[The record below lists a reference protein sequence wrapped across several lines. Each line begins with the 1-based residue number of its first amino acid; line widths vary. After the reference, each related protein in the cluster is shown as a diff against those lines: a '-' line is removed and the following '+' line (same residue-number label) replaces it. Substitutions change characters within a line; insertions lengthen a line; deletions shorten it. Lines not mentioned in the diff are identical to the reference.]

1 MLTKINYE
9 VKGQLAKL
17 LATEDLIIENRKVET
32 AMFDVER
39 RVLTLPMWEK
49 ASASVY
55 DLLVGHEVGHALY
68 TPADNWKKDYPDLPM
83 SYVNI
88 LEDVR
93 IEKLMKRKYA
103 GIVKTFF
110 NGYKELS
117 SQDFFELEENDVEE
131 MGLPDRLNL
140 NAKIGNFV
148 DVPFSDGE
156 DYFINKAN
164 KTETF
169 QEVLDLSV
177 ELFDY
182 MKEKIKD
189 SMASNGGELDED
201 WKVGNDFGLGESTQG
216 IPFEKTESDEE
227 LSSED
232 SEETK
237 GQSKNPQSSPDLG
250 SDFDAE
256 DMEAASDITGGEHGS
271 LETITD
277 KTLSNN
283 LENLNNKERS
293 SSRDPEYCTLPQL
306 SLDNLH
312 IGVSDIHKNLDSWY
326 NLQQK
331 NYNLDCV
338 ENTYRPKKDIYQE
351 VDNDYRLFR
360 RSAQK
365 EVNYLVKEFECR
377 KSADAY
383 ARATVSKTGVLDC
396 TKLHSY
402 KYNEDLFK
410 KITTLPDGKNH
421 GLIFVLDW
429 SGSMSTVLMD
439 TIKQLFNLVWFCKK
453 VQIPFQVFA
462 FTNEWNRYSNLN
474 NQSIEDYYR
483 SSYHLPF
490 DHHTIKDGQLIV
502 ENTFSMMEFLSS
514 DVKKKDLEHHMLNI
528 WRTASVLDS
537 RGRWNNNY
545 YYQAPHGLSLSGTPL
560 NEALV
565 SLNYLIP
572 QFKNRTGVQ
581 KIQCITLTDGEAHPI
596 SFSKEFTDRDGH
608 KYMGSRST
616 HSGAV
621 FIRDDNGKTH
631 NCGNNYHEFTSALIH
646 QLRGKF
652 TDVNFIGIRVLDNR
666 ESSSFIRRYCD
677 WDQDRVAGLQQQW
690 RKTKSVMIEDGG
702 GYNAY
707 FALSSSALNSDDSFE
722 VKEDATKSQ
731 IKAAFKKS
739 LSAKKMNK
747 KVLGQFMQ
755 YIA

>member
-68 TPADNWKKDYPDLPM
+68 TPADNWKLDHPELPM

-88 LEDVR
+88 IEDVR

-103 GIVKTFF
+103 GIVKTFYK
-110 NGYKELS
+110 GYQELS
-117 SQDFFELEENDVEE
+117 DQDFFELDQHDVEE
-131 MGLPDRLNL
+131 MGLPDRINL
-140 NAKIGNFV
+140 DAKIGNFV
-148 DVPFSDGE
+148 SIPFSDKE
-156 DYFINKAN
+156 VYFKNKAI

-169 QEVLDLSV
+169 QEVIDLSL
-177 ELFDY
+177 ELYDF
-182 MKEKIKD
+182 MREQIKD
-189 SMASNGGELDED
+189 SMASSDGEFDKD
-201 WKVGNDFGLGESTQG
+201 WKVGKDFSVGDSIKTDSSEEESMDDIPFDESNVKSEKGTGEST
-216 IPFEKTESDEE
+216 
-227 LSSED
+227 
-232 SEETK
+232 
-237 GQSKNPQSSPDLG
+237 PDIE
-250 SDFDAE
+250 SDFDMDEIEASG
-256 DMEAASDITGGEHGS
+256 DMTGGEHGS

-283 LENLNNKERS
+283 LENLNNNVQGLG
-293 SSRDPEYCTLPQL
+293 RDPEYCTIPNLN
-306 SLDNLH
+306 LDNLH
-312 IGVSDIHKNLDSWY
+312 IKVDAIHSKLDTWY
-326 NLQQK
+326 TEQQK
-331 NYNLDCV
+331 RYDLSRL
-338 ENTYRPKKDIYQE
+338 EETYRPEKNIYQE
-351 VDNDYRLFR
+351 VDNEYRLFR

-462 FTNEWNRYSNLN
+462 FTNEWNRH
-474 NQSIEDYYR
+474 NQYDEFKYGHYN
-483 SSYHLPF
+483 LPF
-490 DHHTIKDGQLIV
+490 EHHEIKDGQLIV
-502 ENTFSMMEFLSS
+502 ENQFSMLEFLSS
-514 DVKKKDLEHHMLNI
+514 NVKKKDLEHHMLNI
-528 WRTASVLDS
+528 WRTAQVMDS
-537 RGRWNNNY
+537 KGRWDHNY

-560 NEALV
+560 NEAFV
-565 SLNYLIP
+565 SLNYIIP
-572 QFKNRTGVQ
+572 QFKKQTGVQ

-596 SFSKEFTDRDGH
+596 SYSKQFTDRDGH
-608 KYMGSRST
+608 TYMGSRST
-616 HSGAV
+616 MHGSV
-621 FIRDDNGKTH
+621 FIRDNNGKTH
-631 NCGNNYHEFTSALIH
+631 SCGDNYHQLTASLIH
-646 QLRGKF
+646 QLRGRF
-652 TDVNFIGIRVLDNR
+652 SDVNFIGIRVLDNR
-666 ESSSFIRRYCD
+666 ESNSFIRRYCE
-677 WDQDRVAGLQQQW
+677 WDQDKFSDLHQQW
-690 RKTKSVMIEDGG
+690 RKTKSVMIENGG
-702 GYNAY
+702 GYHAY

-722 VKEDATKSQ
+722 VKEDATKAQ
-731 IKAAFKKS
+731 IRSAFKKS

-747 KVLGQFMQ
+747 KVLGQFMN

>member
-68 TPADNWKKDYPDLPM
+68 TPADNWKKDHPDLPM

-156 DYFINKAN
+156 NYFINKAN

-169 QEVLDLSV
+169 QEVLDLSI

-182 MKEKIKD
+182 MKEQIKD
-189 SMASNGGELDED
+189 SMASNGGELDQD
-201 WKVGNDFGLGESTQG
+201 WKIGNDFSMGESAQG
-216 IPFEKTESDEE
+216 TPSQTIESDQE
-227 LSSED
+227 LPFDQD
-232 SEETK
+232 SEN
-237 GQSKNPQSSPDLG
+237 GQDQGEGTPDFG
-250 SDFDAE
+250 SDFNME
-256 DMEAASDITGGEHGS
+256 DMESASDPTGGEHGS

-277 KTLSNN
+277 KTLSDN
-283 LENLNNKERS
+283 LENLNNKDRP
-293 SSRDPEYCTLPQL
+293 SSRDPEYCTIPELK
-306 SLDNLH
+306 LDNLH
-312 IGVSDIHKNLDSWY
+312 IKVDDIHRVLDDWY
-326 NLQQK
+326 IEQQRRYDK
-331 NYNLDCV
+331 EV
-338 ENTYRPKKDIYQE
+338 QENTYKPARNVYQE
-351 VDNDYRLFR
+351 ADNEYRLFR

-383 ARATVSKTGVLDC
+383 ARATVAKTGVLDC

-410 KITTLPDGKNH
+410 KITVLPDGKNH

-439 TIKQLFNLVWFCKK
+439 TVKQLFNLIWFCKK

-462 FTNEWNRYSNLN
+462 FTNEWNHYN
-474 NQSIEDYYR
+474 EWDDEYGYR
-483 SSYHLPF
+483 SRPPMPL
-490 DHHTIKDGQLIV
+490 HHEEKDCRVKVGS
-502 ENTFSMMEFLSS
+502 EFSMVEFFTS
-514 DVKKKDLEHHMLNI
+514 DCKKSDLEKQMLNI
-528 WRTASVLDS
+528 WRLSTALSMSYRWDCSV
-537 RGRWNNNY
+537 
-545 YYQAPHGLSLSGTPL
+545 YYQAPRRLNLSGTPL

-565 SLNYLIP
+565 CLNQIIP
-572 QFKNRTGVQ
+572 LFKKSTGVQ
-581 KIQCITLTDGEAHPI
+581 KVQCVTLTDGEAHPL
-596 SFSKEFTDRDGH
+596 SYNKFMKSHTGDPLMD
-608 KYMGSRST
+608 YMGTRST
-616 HSGAV
+616 MNGSV
-621 FIRDDNGKTH
+621 FIRDKNNGKTYSCNSH
-631 NCGNNYHEFTSALIH
+631 QHELTSALLN
-646 QLRGKF
+646 QLRGRF
-652 TDVNFIGIRVLDNR
+652 TDVNFIGIRVMDNR
-666 ESSSFIRRYCD
+666 DANSFIRRYMD
-677 WDQDRVAGLQQQW
+677 WDFDKVQHIQASWKKD
-690 RKTKSVMIEDGG
+690 KSVKLTDV
-702 GYNAY
+702 GYHAY
-707 FALSSSALNSDDSFE
+707 FGMSSSALGNDTEFE
-722 VKEDATKSQ
+722 VKEDATKAQ
-731 IKAAFKKS
+731 IKSAFKKS
-739 LSAKKMNK
+739 LNNKKMNK
-747 KVLGQFMQ
+747 KVLSQFMDF
-755 YIA
+755 IA